1 AAANVFLDALAAQRR
16 AAGLPATSLAWG
28 LWADGAGMA
37 GNLASA
43 DADRMARSGVEGL
56 AAAEGLA
63 LFDAA
68 VATDAATLVPMRLDL
83 AAVRRE
89 STAGVLPLLRGL
101 VRVPTR
107 RSARVGAAAGGSEL
121 AARLSAQPAADREQ
135 TLLGLVRT
143 RIAAVLGYAD
153 AGEVDAGR
161 AFKELGFDSLTSV
174 ELRNQLNGE
183 TGLRLPATLVF
194 DYPTP
199 GALAAFLLAEL
210 VGDAVEQGPAV
221 APAEA
226 TDTDPIAIVGMAC
239 RFPGGI
245 GSPEDLWQLVS
256 EGRDAVSG
264 FPTGRGWD
272 LENLYHPDPDH
283 QGTSY
288 AREGGFLH
296 DAGLFDPGFFGISP
310 REALAMDPQQRLLL
324 ETSWEAFERAG
335 IDPATLRGS
344 RTGVFAG
351 VMYHDY
357 TSNLGELPDGVEG
370 YLGTGNSG
378 SIASGRVAYT
388 FGLEGPAVTV
398 DTACSS
404 SLVALHLAIQ
414 ALRSGECTMAL
425 AGGVTVMG
433 TPETFVDFSRQ
444 RGLSPDGR
452 CKSFAASAD
461 GTGWGEGVGLLL
473 VERLSD
479 ARRNGHRVLAVVRG
493 SAVNQDGASNG
504 LTAPNGPSQQRVI
517 REALAAAG
525 LTGDQVD
532 AVEAHG
538 TGTTLGDPIEAQAL
552 LATYGQ
558 AHTEELPLWLGSVK
572 SNLGHTQAAAGAAG
586 IIKMVMAMRHGMLPP
601 TLHVDEPSSN
611 VDWTAGAVELLTES
625 RPWPATGRPRRAAVS
640 SFGISGTNAHTI
652 IEEPPSDLRTVQ
664 RRPAERR
671 APVLPWLLS
680 ARGEDALRAQA
691 ARLTA
696 LVEESPDLE
705 LADVAHTLATGR
717 AVLERRAAVV
727 GEDRA
732 AVLRALRALAAGEQD
747 PGLVQGVAA
756 AGRQAFLFT
765 GQGSQRAGMG
775 EELSAAHPAFA
786 AAFDEVCAELDRHL
800 DRPLRE
806 AIADAELIDETGWAQ
821 PALFAVE
828 VALFRLLES
837 WGVRSD
843 FVAGH
848 SIGELAA
855 AHVAG
860 VMSLAD
866 AARLV
871 AARGRLMQALP
882 RGGAMVAVQASE
894 AEVLPLLG
902 DGVGIAAV
910 NGPTSVVL
918 SGAEDAV
925 LAVLAQ
931 LTGRKS
937 KRLTVSHAFHSPL
950 MDGMLA
956 EFRAV
961 AGQVVFELPR
971 IPVVSTLT
979 GGLVSVELTDPEYWV
994 RHVREAVR
1002 FADAVEALATQ
1013 GVRTFVELGP
1023 DGVLSALGQESAAE
1037 GAFVPLL
1044 RAGRPEAQS
1053 LATALGRTHV
1063 RGGHVDW
1070 PAVFA
1075 GHDARPVDLP
1085 TYAFQHAWY
1094 WLESAAPQ
1102 AGAVGAEDPAAA
1114 HFWHAVEREDTASLA
1129 AALEIEDGDQLSAL
1143 LPKLSAWRRRNRETS
1158 VVDGWRYRVV
1168 WRPVVESADGL
1179 SGVWLVAAGAGEL
1192 AGVLA
1197 GRGAEVR
1204 FFDAD
1209 AGAADR
1215 VVLAGELRSVLA
1227 DGAVVA
1233 GVLLPAVVPGSVLAV
1248 VQALGDAGV
1257 AARLWCVTRGAVAT
1271 GGSERLADPAAAQV
1285 WGLGRVV
1292 ALEHPELW
1300 GGLIDLPESPD
1311 ERALERLAGVLADGG
1326 EDQVAVRSSGVFG
1339 RRLVRAPR
1347 GEGSPW
1353 SPSGTVLVTGGTGAL
1368 GAQVARWLARNGAG
1382 RLVLTSRRGLEAPG
1396 AAELRDELTALGTT
1410 VTVAACDVADRDAL
1424 AGLLA
1429 EHELS
1434 AVFHTAGVL
1443 DDGVIDALTGERLA
1457 SVARPKVDAAR
1468 HLHELTAGR
1477 DLSAFVLF
1485 SSIAGTIGSAGQG
1498 NYAAANAYLDA
1509 LAEQRRA
1516 DGLPATSIAWGPW
1529 AEAGMATDDGLA
1541 ERLRRGGMPAMAPE
1555 LGLSFLRRELAPNG
1569 EAPAVVAADVDWE
1582 LFAPGF
1588 TAARPSRL
1596 LDALPEAREVLD
1608 RTAHAAAGPG
1618 TGLAERLAGLPV
1630 DERDAALLDLVRGH
1644 AAAVLGHADP
1654 AGVEVGKA
1662 FRELGFDSLTAV
1674 EFRNLLGAATG
1685 LPLPAT
1691 LVFDYPSVRGLAD
1704 HLRDELLGTAAA
1716 EPVATAVPTADDPI
1730 AIVAMSCRFPGG
1742 VDTPEALWRLL
1753 STGGDAIAGF
1763 PTDRG
1768 WDLEALQ
1775 SGDEA
1780 HSSAT
1785 REGGFLYGAGEFD
1798 PTFFGISP
1806 REALAMDPQQRLLL
1820 ETAWEAFE
1828 RAGIDP
1834 ETLRGSR
1841 TGVFVG
1847 TNGQDYLQLAI
1858 EASDEIGGFLG
1869 TGNAASVV
1877 SGRLAYT
1884 FGLEGPAATV
1894 DTACSSSLVALHWAV
1909 QSLRNGECSLALA
1922 GGVTVMSSPGA
1933 FVSFSR
1939 QGGLAA
1945 DGRCKAFAAGA
1956 DGTGWG
1962 EGVGLLLVERL
1973 SDAQRNGH
1981 QVLALVRGSAVNQD
1995 GASNG
2000 LTAPNGPAQQRV
2012 IRQAL
2017 AAAGLTG
2024 GQVDAVEAHGT
2035 GTRLGDPIEAQALLA
2050 TYGRDRAGAEP
2061 LWLGSIK
2068 SNIGHTQAAA
2078 GVAGIIKMVL
2088 AMEHGVLPRTLHV
2101 DEPSPHVD
2109 WSAGAVELLT
2119 EHRPWPETGQPRR
2132 AAVSSF
2138 GMSGTNAHTV
2148 LEQPPAAEPVRGA
2161 ADTAGA
2167 PVPLVLSGRTE
2178 PALRAQAARLGAFLA
2193 QQPELSPAEVGRA
2206 LAATRTRFDHRAV
2219 VVAGDRASA
2228 VHALAALAEGRPA
2241 AGLVHGSAGRPPKV
2255 AFVFPGQG
2263 SAWPAMAVE
2272 LLASS
2277 PVFAARMAE
2286 CAAALA
2292 PFTADWSLLDVVRGV
2307 AGDTWT
2313 DRMDMVQPAL
2323 WAVMVSLAEVWRAA
2337 GVEPAVVL
2345 GHSQGELA
2353 AATVSGALT
2362 LEDAA
2367 RAVALRGR
2375 AIAEGMAGRGGMASV
2390 ALPVA
2395 EVHARLAPWADRL
2408 SVGAVNGP
2416 ASVLVCGETA
2426 ALTELL
2432 ASCAEQGV
2440 RARLVSSH
2448 FASHSAQAEAIRE
2461 DVLAVLADL
2470 RPQAGTVPL
2479 FSTVSCAPTDGS
2491 DLDAAYWYRNLRQPV
2506 RFAEAVAALLADGV
2520 DTFVEVSAHP
2530 VLTTA
2535 IQENIEEAAADAVAI
2550 GTLRRE
2556 DGGPDRVVASLAA
2569 AHTRGVPVDWTAFLG
2584 DGRGPHVQLPTY
2596 AFQRERYW
2604 AEPAH
2609 AAPSDVAAAGL
2620 GAAEH
2625 PLLGAAVELPDSDG
2639 HLLTGRLSLRT
2650 HPWLADHAVGGT
2662 ALLGATAFVELAV
2675 RAGDQVGCALVE
2687 ELTLQTPLALPP
2699 TGAVRLQLAV
2709 GAPDPAGRRPLAV
2722 YARPEDEDTGQP
2734 WTRHASGTLAPGT
2747 AVPTDPLDLAAWPP
2761 AGAVELPLDGHYD
2774 RLADAGL
2781 TYGPAFQG
2789 LTRVWQHGGAVYAEA
2804 ALPDA
2809 QQPQAGAYALHPAL
2823 LDAGVQALA
2832 TAAHHGSGTATAD
2845 GDGTTDGDGTELRPF
2860 AWSGFAL
2867 HAAGAG
2873 TLRLRIVPT
2882 GPDTVALTAADGTG
2896 APVASVAALTLRPV
2910 PREQAA
2916 LAGHH
2921 DALYRV
2927 DWTVPPPAAENGAP
2941 GSWAVLGPDDSK
2953 VGATLERAGLHVDT
2967 HADLAGLLAAV
2978 AAGRPAPATVL
2989 AACPAGATGAG
3000 LIGDVHAT
3008 TARTFELVRNWLAED
3023 ALADSRLV
3031 LLTSGAVAAGPGDD
3045 ADHDLA
3051 QAPVWGLVRAAQAES
3066 TGRLVLVDLDDHDE
3080 SRRLLPAALAGGEDE
3095 YALRAGTVLVPR
3107 LARVE
3112 RTAPGTARE
3121 AVPTRPLDP
3130 AGTVLITGATGGL
3143 GALLAR
3149 HLVTEHGVRRLLLT
3163 SRRGPAADGAD
3174 DLLRTLADL
3183 GAEVDL
3189 VACDTADREALA
3201 AVLAAV
3207 PAEHPL
3213 TAVVHTAAV
3222 LDDGV
3227 IGSLTPERIERVLRP
3242 KVDAAVHLHEL
3253 TAHLDLAAF
3262 VLFSAAAGTFGGA
3275 GLANYGAANV
3285 FLDALAR
3292 HRQAAGLPALS
3303 LVWGMWAE
3311 RRGMAGRLTEVD
3323 LARSARGGVLPLSAE
3338 QGLALLDT
3346 ALTVPDEPV
3355 LLPVRLDPGALRTL
3369 AGTPGALPTLFHGL
3383 VRPPARRAAARSAGI
3398 AADPAADLAAR
3409 LAGRD
3414 PAEQERLL
3422 LDLVRSHVSAVLG
3435 YSSAEL
3441 IGAGQAFRELGFDS
3455 LTAVELRNRL
3465 GAAVGLRLS
3474 ATLVFDYPTPAL
3486 LAEHLREEIAPAPPA
3501 PQLLAELERL
3511 ESALAALAADEVSA
3525 LAPDGAAHGRIEA
3538 RLQGLLTAW
3547 NEAAATDGGDG
3558 GGGAAVIDDAT
3569 DDEIFDYIDRKFG
3582 RG

>member
-1 AAANVFLDALAAQRR
+1 
-16 AAGLPATSLAWG
+16 
-28 LWADGAGMA
+28 MA
-37 GNLASA
+37 IA
-43 DADRMARSGVEGL
+43 
-56 AAAEGLA
+56 
-63 LFDAA
+63 
-68 VATDAATLVPMRLDL
+68 
-83 AAVRRE
+83 
-89 STAGVLPLLRGL
+89 
-101 VRVPTR
+101 
-107 RSARVGAAAGGSEL
+107 
-121 AARLSAQPAADREQ
+121 
-135 TLLGLVRT
+135 LGL
-143 RIAAVLGYAD
+143 
-153 AGEVDAGR
+153 
-161 AFKELGFDSLTSV
+161 
-174 ELRNQLNGE
+174 
-183 TGLRLPATLVF
+183 
-194 DYPTP
+194 
-199 GALAAFLLAEL
+199 
-210 VGDAVEQGPAV
+210 
-221 APAEA
+221 
-226 TDTDPIAIVGMAC
+226 
-239 RFPGGI
+239 
-245 GSPEDLWQLVS
+245 
-256 EGRDAVSG
+256 
-264 FPTGRGWD
+264 
-272 LENLYHPDPDH
+272 
-283 QGTSY
+283 
-288 AREGGFLH
+288 
-296 DAGLFDPGFFGISP
+296 
-310 REALAMDPQQRLLL
+310 
-324 ETSWEAFERAG
+324 
-335 IDPATLRGS
+335 
-344 RTGVFAG
+344 
-351 VMYHDY
+351 
-357 TSNLGELPDGVEG
+357 
-370 YLGTGNSG
+370 
-378 SIASGRVAYT
+378 
-388 FGLEGPAVTV
+388 
-398 DTACSS
+398 
-404 SLVALHLAIQ
+404 
-414 ALRSGECTMAL
+414 
-425 AGGVTVMG
+425 
-433 TPETFVDFSRQ
+433 
-444 RGLSPDGR
+444 
-452 CKSFAASAD
+452 
-461 GTGWGEGVGLLL
+461 
-473 VERLSD
+473 
-479 ARRNGHRVLAVVRG
+479 
-493 SAVNQDGASNG
+493 
-504 LTAPNGPSQQRVI
+504 
-517 REALAAAG
+517 
-525 LTGDQVD
+525 
-532 AVEAHG
+532 
-538 TGTTLGDPIEAQAL
+538 
-552 LATYGQ
+552 
-558 AHTEELPLWLGSVK
+558 
-572 SNLGHTQAAAGAAG
+572 
-586 IIKMVMAMRHGMLPP
+586 
-601 TLHVDEPSSN
+601 
-611 VDWTAGAVELLTES
+611 
-625 RPWPATGRPRRAAVS
+625 
-640 SFGISGTNAHTI
+640 
-652 IEEPPSDLRTVQ
+652 
-664 RRPAERR
+664 
-671 APVLPWLLS
+671 
-680 ARGEDALRAQA
+680 
-691 ARLTA
+691 
-696 LVEESPDLE
+696 
-705 LADVAHTLATGR
+705 
-717 AVLERRAAVV
+717 
-727 GEDRA
+727 
-732 AVLRALRALAAGEQD
+732 
-747 PGLVQGVAA
+747 
-756 AGRQAFLFT
+756 
-765 GQGSQRAGMG
+765 
-775 EELSAAHPAFA
+775 
-786 AAFDEVCAELDRHL
+786 
-800 DRPLRE
+800 
-806 AIADAELIDETGWAQ
+806 
-821 PALFAVE
+821 
-828 VALFRLLES
+828 
-837 WGVRSD
+837 
-843 FVAGH
+843 
-848 SIGELAA
+848 
-855 AHVAG
+855 
-860 VMSLAD
+860 
-866 AARLV
+866 
-871 AARGRLMQALP
+871 
-882 RGGAMVAVQASE
+882 
-894 AEVLPLLG
+894 
-902 DGVGIAAV
+902 
-910 NGPTSVVL
+910 
-918 SGAEDAV
+918 
-925 LAVLAQ
+925 
-931 LTGRKS
+931 
-937 KRLTVSHAFHSPL
+937 
-950 MDGMLA
+950 
-956 EFRAV
+956 
-961 AGQVVFELPR
+961 
-971 IPVVSTLT
+971 
-979 GGLVSVELTDPEYWV
+979 
-994 RHVREAVR
+994 
-1002 FADAVEALATQ
+1002 
-1013 GVRTFVELGP
+1013 
-1023 DGVLSALGQESAAE
+1023 
-1037 GAFVPLL
+1037 
-1044 RAGRPEAQS
+1044 
-1053 LATALGRTHV
+1053 THV
-1063 RGGHVDW
+1063 RGGQVDW

-1075 GHDARPVDLP
+1075 GYGVRRVDLP

-1102 AGAVGAEDPAAA
+1102 PGAAGAEDPAAA
-1114 HFWHAVEREDTASLA
+1114 HFWQAVEREDTATLA

-1143 LPKLSAWRRRNRETS
+1143 LPKLSAWRRRSREAS
-1158 VVDGWRYRVV
+1158 VVDGWRYRVE
-1168 WRPVVESADGL
+1168 WRPVVESAVGL

-1204 FFDAD
+1204 FFE
-1209 AGAADR
+1209 AGSADR
-1215 VVLAGELRSVLA
+1215 AVLAGELRSVVA
-1227 DGAVVA
+1227 DGVSVA
-1233 GVLLPAVVPGSVLAV
+1233 GLVVPAVAPGGVLAL

-1257 AARLWCVTRGAVAT
+1257 AAPLWCVTRGAVSVGA
-1271 GGSERLADPAAAQV
+1271 GERLADPGQAQV

-1292 ALEHPELW
+1292 ALEHPERW
-1300 GGLIDLPESPD
+1300 GGLVDLPVEAD
-1311 ERALERLAGVLADGG
+1311 GRDFDRLAGVLAGGG
-1326 EDQVAVRSSGVFG
+1326 EDQVAVRGSGVFG

-1347 GEGSPW
+1347 GEGASW

-1368 GAQVARWLARNGAG
+1368 GAEVSRWLARSGAG
-1382 RLVLTSRRGLEAPG
+1382 HLVLTSRRGPDAPG
-1396 AAELRDELTALGTT
+1396 AAELRDELTALGAV
-1410 VTVAACDVADRDAL
+1410 VTVAACDVADREAL
-1424 AGLLA
+1424 AELLA
-1429 EHELS
+1429 GHELS

-1443 DDGVIDALTGERLA
+1443 DDGVVDALTAERLA

-1468 HLHELTAGR
+1468 NLHELTAGH

-1485 SSIAGTIGSAGQG
+1485 SSTAGTIGSAGQG

-1529 AEAGMATDDGLA
+1529 AEAGMATDDRLT

-1555 LGLSFLRRELAPNG
+1555 LGLSFLRRELARG
-1569 EAPAVVAADVDWE
+1569 DDAPAVVAADVDWE

-1596 LDALPEAREVLD
+1596 LDALPEAREALD
-1608 RTAHAAAGPG
+1608 RAAHAAAGPSAA
-1618 TGLAERLAGLPV
+1618 LAERLAGLSGA
-1630 DERDAALLDLVRGH
+1630 ERDAVLLDVVRGH
-1644 AAAVLGHADP
+1644 VAAVLGHPNP
-1654 AGVEVGKA
+1654 AAVEVGKA

-1685 LPLPAT
+1685 LSLPAT
-1691 LVFDYPSVRGLAD
+1691 VVFDYPSVRGLAEY
-1704 HLRDELLGTAAA
+1704 LRDELLGAAA
-1716 EPVATAVPTADDPI
+1716 VEQMAAAVPTADDPI

-1753 STGGDAIAGF
+1753 STGGDAIGGF

-1768 WDLEALQ
+1768 WDLETLQ
-1775 SGDEA
+1775 GGDEA

-1785 REGGFLYGAGEFD
+1785 REGGFLYEAGEFD

-1834 ETLRGSR
+1834 EALRGSR

-1884 FGLEGPAATV
+1884 FGLEGPAVTV

-1909 QSLRNGECSLALA
+1909 QALRNGECSLALA

-1939 QGGLAA
+1939 QGGLAE

-1981 QVLALVRGSAVNQD
+1981 RVLAVVRGSAVNQD

-2024 GQVDAVEAHGT
+2024 DQVDAVEAHGT

-2050 TYGRDRAGAEP
+2050 TYGRERTGAEP

-2078 GVAGIIKMVL
+2078 GVAGVIKMVL

-2101 DEPSPHVD
+2101 DAPSPHVD

-2119 EHRPWPETGQPRR
+2119 ENRPWPETGRARR

-2148 LEQPPAAEPVRGA
+2148 LEQPPAGGPVRSA

-2193 QQPELSPAEVGRA
+2193 QQPELPLAEVGRA
-2206 LAATRTRFDHRAV
+2206 LAVTRTRFDHRAV
-2219 VVAGDRASA
+2219 LVAGDRASA
-2228 VHALAALAEGRPA
+2228 VHGLAALAEGRPA
-2241 AGLVHGSAGRPPKV
+2241 AGLVHGAAGRPPKV

-2272 LLASS
+2272 LLESS

-2292 PFTADWSLLDVVRGV
+2292 PFTADWSLLDVVRGA
-2307 AGDTWT
+2307 AGDDWT
-2313 DRMDMVQPAL
+2313 DRMDLVQPAL

-2362 LEDAA
+2362 LQDGA

-2375 AIAEGMAGRGGMASV
+2375 AIADGMAGRGGMASV

-2395 EVHARLAPWADRL
+2395 EVQERLAPWADRL

-2432 ASCAEQGV
+2432 DSCAEQGL
-2440 RARLVSSH
+2440 RARLVSPH

-2461 DVLAVLADL
+2461 DVLAVLADV
-2470 RPQAGTVPL
+2470 RPRAGTVPL
-2479 FSTVSCAPTDGS
+2479 FSTVDCAPTDGS

-2520 DTFVEVSAHP
+2520 DTFVEISAHP

-2535 IQENIEEAAADAVAI
+2535 IQENIEEAAADAVAV
-2550 GTLRRE
+2550 GTLRRR
-2556 DGGPDRVVASLAA
+2556 DGGPDRVLASLAA
-2569 AHTRGVPVDWTAFLG
+2569 VHTRGLPVDWSAFLG
-2584 DGRGPHVQLPTY
+2584 DRDRDGRSPYVQLPTY

-2604 AEPAH
+2604 VEPAD
-2609 AAPSDVAAAGL
+2609 AAPADVAAAGL
-2620 GAAEH
+2620 GAAGH

-2662 ALLGATAFVELAV
+2662 ALLGATAFAELAV

-2687 ELTLQTPLALPP
+2687 ELTLLTPLTLPP
-2699 TGAVRLQLAV
+2699 VGAVRLQLAV
-2709 GAPDPAGRRPLAV
+2709 GAPDPAGRRPLTV
-2722 YARPEDEDTGQP
+2722 YARPEDDDTGQP
-2734 WTRHASGTLAPGT
+2734 WTRHASGTLAPG
-2747 AVPTDPLDLAAWPP
+2747 AVAPTDPLDPAAWPP
-2761 AGAVELPLDGHYD
+2761 AGAVEVPLDGHYD
-2774 RLADAGL
+2774 RLADAGPA
-2781 TYGPAFQG
+2781 YGPAFQG
-2789 LTRVWQHGGAVYAEA
+2789 LLRVWQHGEAVYAEA
-2804 ALPDA
+2804 ALPDT
-2809 QQPQAGAYALHPAL
+2809 QQPQAAAYGLHPAL

-2832 TAAHHGSGTATAD
+2832 AAAHHRAGTADDD
-2845 GDGTTDGDGTELRPF
+2845 GDGGGTELRPF

-2873 TLRLRIVPT
+2873 TLRLRLVPT

-2896 APVASVAALTLRPV
+2896 APVASVAALTLRAV
-2910 PREQAA
+2910 PAGPAA
-2916 LAGHH
+2916 PAGHH
-2921 DALYRV
+2921 DSLYRV
-2927 DWTVPPPAAENGAP
+2927 DWTVPPPAAAESGTP
-2941 GSWAVLGPDDSK
+2941 GGWALLGPDDLK
-2953 VGATLERAGLHVDT
+2953 VAAALERAGLPVET
-2967 HADLAGLLAAV
+2967 YPDLADLLAAV
-2978 AAGRPAPATVL
+2978 AAGRPVPATVL
-2989 AACPAGATGAG
+2989 AACPTGATGTG

-3008 TARTFELVRNWLAED
+3008 TRRTFELVRHWLAED
-3023 ALADSRLV
+3023 ALADARLV
-3031 LLTSGAVAAGPGDD
+3031 LLTSGAVAAGPGDGI
-3045 ADHDLA
+3045 DLNLV
-3051 QAPVWGLVRAAQAES
+3051 QAPVWGLVRAAQTES
-3066 TGRLVLVDLDDHDE
+3066 TDRLVLVDLDDHDA
-3080 SRRLLPAALAGGEDE
+3080 SRHLLPAVLATGEDE

-3107 LARVE
+3107 LALVE
-3112 RTAPGTARE
+3112 RTAAGTAG
-3121 AVPTRPLDP
+3121 APAPARPLDP

-3174 DLLRTLADL
+3174 DLLRSLADL
-3183 GAEVDL
+3183 GAEADL

-3262 VLFSAAAGTFGGA
+3262 VLFSAAAGTLGGA

-3292 HRQAAGLPALS
+3292 HRRAAGLPAHS

-3323 LARSARGGVLPLSAE
+3323 LARSARGGVLPLTAE

-3355 LLPVRLDPGALRTL
+3355 LLPIRLDLGALRTL
-3369 AGTPGALPTLFHGL
+3369 AGTPGALPALFHGL
-3383 VRPPARRAAARSAGI
+3383 VRPPLRRTAAHSAGAA

-3414 PAEQERLL
+3414 RAEQERLL
-3422 LDLVRSHVSAVLG
+3422 LDLVRSHVAAVLG

-3486 LAEHLREEIAPAPPA
+3486 LAGHLREEIAPAPPA

-3511 ESALAALAADEVSA
+3511 ETALAALAADEVSV
-3525 LAPDGAAHGRIEA
+3525 LAPDGAAHDRIAA

-3547 NEAAATDGGDG
+3547 NDAGAADGGGAAG
-3558 GGGAAVIDDAT
+3558 GEGGAAVIDDAT
-3569 DDEIFDYIDRKFG
+3569 DDEIFEYIDRKFG